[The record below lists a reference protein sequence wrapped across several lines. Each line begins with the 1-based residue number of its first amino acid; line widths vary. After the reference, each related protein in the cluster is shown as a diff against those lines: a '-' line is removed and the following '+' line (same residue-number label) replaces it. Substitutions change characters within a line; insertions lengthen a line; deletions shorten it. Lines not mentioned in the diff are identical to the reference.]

1 MTASHNSLRRTMAIA
16 VAMSI
21 VMGATPFLVLLPT
34 EAAPNPIPIVSV
46 SLYPSQQRAEV
57 TNEEGGVVHFG
68 GNLTVDQ
75 MDWITTVVTLTAS
88 ISEDWDLAISPES
101 FTFQKSG
108 TVKFTVSVGVPA
120 GTNSTELGGGLV
132 VTASAKV
139 PILAPI
145 ISTASAVVTVRN
157 SSPVPVWDLRITSP
171 LQGAVVGGDSV
182 TVRGTVTFSGGTVN
196 FVEARYCDGPWVT
209 ADGTTDWSVEL
220 DCSNFVDG
228 PHTIT
233 TRAKAEGSTSKPVYV
248 NVTQDSAAAAPASG
262 NPSGPTG
269 PGTAGDEAS
278 PYFMPLLLIV
288 ALVTCIGGA
297 YLYIRRR
304 RTSTG
309 RPDLM
314 IHNL

>member
-1 MTASHNSLRRTMAIA
+1 MAIA

-21 VMGATPFLVLLPT
+21 VMGAMPFLVLMPT

-46 SLYPSQQRAEV
+46 SLYPTSKRAEV
-57 TNEEGGVVHFG
+57 TNEEGGTVRFD

-75 MDWITTVVTLTAS
+75 MDWITTQVTLTGTNSAG
-88 ISEDWDLAISPES
+88 WAIALSPDS
-101 FTFQKSG
+101 FTFQNSG
-108 TVKFTVSVGVPA
+108 TVRFSVSVTVPA
-120 GTNSTELGGGLV
+120 GTNSTEQADLY

-139 PILAPI
+139 PILAPTVA
-145 ISTASAVVTVRN
+145 SASAVVTVRN
-157 SSPVPVWDLRITSP
+157 SSPIPVWNLRITSP
-171 LQGAVVGGDSV
+171 VEGAVVGGGNSV
-182 TVRGTVTFSGGTVN
+182 IVRGTVTFTGGAVN

-248 NVTQDSAAAAPASG
+248 NVTQDRKAAAGATG
-262 NPSGPTG
+262 NPSGTSQPVTPEEEG
-269 PGTAGDEAS
+269 WSEDYMT
-278 PYFMPLLLIV
+278 LLLIV
-288 ALVTCIGGA
+288 VIVACLVGA
-297 YLYIRRR
+297 YLYMRRR
-304 RTSTG
+304 RNSTG
-309 RPDLM
+309 RPNLF